1 MSVTFFPEL
10 PMRFEECELRLD
22 GTPCSEHV
30 TRPTARPTRT
40 MSDLQLTPIG
50 TSPAWYNPGEA
61 NSGFL
66 LEADGVR
73 VLVDCG
79 AGVIAR
85 YLHLYGT
92 AAPIDAI
99 VLTHVHADHC
109 FDLVPLKFG
118 LTVGSLQGWPT
129 PQLWLPPGARDRLTR
144 LVSAWDADFDFFA
157 GSFDVREYTPGI
169 SFDVG
174 PLQARAIEV
183 PHYVESCA
191 LRFEHGAASFGYSSD
206 LGPSEHIVPFMSGVD
221 LLLSEAALDE
231 ASDLSAP
238 DRGHITAAEAGDI
251 ASGAGVGRLLLTHVP
266 QEIGFERAIAA
277 ARGSFAGPVQLAQSG
292 HTVHVSQVLRTA
304 G

>member
-1 MSVTFFPEL
+1 
-10 PMRFEECELRLD
+10 
-22 GTPCSEHV
+22 
-30 TRPTARPTRT
+30 

-79 AGVIAR
+79 SGVIAR
-85 YLHLYGT
+85 YLELYGT
-92 AAPIDAI
+92 EAPIDAI

-118 LTVGSLQGWPT
+118 LTIGSLRGWPM
-129 PQLWLPPGARDRLTR
+129 PQLWVPPMARERLTR
-144 LVSAWDADFDFFA
+144 LVSTWDADFDFF
-157 GSFDVREYTPGI
+157 GDTFDVHDYTPGLA
-169 SFDVG
+169 FNVG
-174 PLQARAIEV
+174 PLQVRAIEV
-183 PHYVESCA
+183 PHYVESFA

-231 ASDLSAP
+231 AADLSAP
-238 DRGHITAAEAGDI
+238 DRGHITAAEAGQI
-251 ASGAGVGRLLLTHVP
+251 AAGAGVGRLLLTHVP
-266 QEIGFERAIAA
+266 QELGFERAMMA
-277 ARGSFAGPVQLAQSG
+277 ARAEFAGPVDHARSG
-292 HTVHVSQVLRTA
+292 KTVHVSQVLRTA